1 MSLTPTLKVTA
12 DVVAGVVGSM
22 FAPRFDGAVATPECH
37 KEWWELCCSDWR
49 FVAIAAP
56 RNHAKTTAIT
66 IGYGL
71 STLLF
76 RERRFLVI
84 VSDTETQAAM
94 FLGSLKNEL
103 TDNRDVIDLFGL
115 KTDEKGEVVFLKDT
129 TTDIIVECAD
139 GHTFRV
145 MAKGAEQKL
154 RGMNWNGRRPDLVIC
169 DDLENDELVMNP
181 ERRKKLRNW
190 FYAALLPMIAGHGI
204 IRVVGTILH
213 MDSLLENLMPENQ
226 TKTSN
231 AAYNKSNLVFEEL
244 KTYAKRTH
252 GWRSVRYRAHN
263 KDFTRVLWESRF
275 DQDYFEERYN
285 MFAAMGNTD
294 LYSQEY
300 LNEPLDEANTYFKR
314 ADFKPMTTHDHK
326 KKMNYYITADL
337 AISQET
343 SADWSVFLVAGVD
356 ENRVIHVVNIVR
368 DRLDAREI
376 VDTIIALQR
385 QYDPLAFGIEEMQI
399 TKSIGPFLNEEMR
412 RQNVFP
418 SMHQL
423 RHNNKDKVFRARSI
437 QARMRAGG
445 VKFDLDADWYQ
456 DFEDECLRFPR
467 DKHDD
472 MVDAFAYLGLMLD
485 RVVESLTPE
494 EQEEEDY
501 MEEYAESLADT
512 DGRNSF
518 TGY

>member
-1 MSLTPTLKVTA
+1 MSSSPKLKVTS
-12 DVVAGVVGSM
+12 DVVAGLVGSM

-76 RERRFLVI
+76 RERRFMVI

-181 ERRKKLRNW
+181 ERRKKLRSW
-190 FYAALLPMIAGHGI
+190 FYAALLPMISAHGI

-213 MDSLLENLMPENQ
+213 MDSLLENLMPEHQAKTGNQ
-226 TKTSN
+226 
-231 AAYNKSNLVFEEL
+231 AYDKENIVVEEL
-244 KTYAKRTH
+244 KTYAKRNP
-252 GWRSVRYRAHN
+252 GWKGVRYKAHN
-263 KDFTRVLWESRF
+263 KDFSKILWESRF
-275 DQDYFEERYN
+275 DQEYFNERYA
-285 MFAAMGNTD
+285 MFVSMGNTD

-300 LNEPLDEANTYFKR
+300 LNQPLDEANTYFKR
-314 ADFKPMTTHDHK
+314 QDFKPMTQADFK
-326 KKMNYYITADL
+326 KKFNYYITADL
-337 AISQET
+337 AISQEA
-343 SADWSVFLVAGVD
+343 SADYSVFLIAGVD
-356 ENRVIHVVNIVR
+356 ENRVINVVNVIR
-368 DRLDAREI
+368 ERLDAREI
-376 VDTIIALQR
+376 VDTILALQR
-385 QYDPLAFGIEEMQI
+385 RYDPLAFGIEEMQI
-399 TKSIGPFLNEEMR
+399 TKSIGPFLNEEMIKH
-412 RQNVFP
+412 NIFP
-418 SMHQL
+418 NMVQL

-445 VKFDLDADWYQ
+445 VKFDRETDWYQ

-485 RVVESLTPE
+485 KVIESLTPE
-494 EQEEEDY
+494 EQEEEEY
-501 MEEYAESLADT
+501 QEEFGEAMMEY
-512 DGRNSF
+512 DGRSSY